1 MIHPNLGCMLW
12 GLFEVLFLFLIE
24 YVLIIVSCFCDD
36 SLRLLCMFLLRRGF
50 HLNSR
55 YNIRWP
61 QKKTWIIF
69 NLYIGQSIAQLRSIN
84 TGWCKESSPFLS
96 DMAIILAD
104 QHLRGTSLV
113 SLAWTRT
120 RTTEREI
127 RHNNISY
134 NQTHREWPISC
145 WAQHYRKSD
154 IRIISISATFS
165 GRCGLSHISSESKVW
180 YSGCHM
186 LSPQN
191 FWWIGSFHHPK

>member
-1 MIHPNLGCMLW
+1 MIHPILGCMLW
-12 GLFEVLFLFLIE
+12 GLFEVLFLFLLE

-69 NLYIGQSIAQLRSIN
+69 NLYIGQSIAQLRSII

-96 DMAIILAD
+96 DMATILAD
-104 QHLRGTSLV
+104 QHLRGTSLA

-120 RTTEREI
+120 RTTERDPSQQYFIQTNPLRMAHNLLSPTLPQE
-127 RHNNISY
+127 RHQNHQNHQHQR
-134 NQTHREWPISC
+134 NVLRKMWTFTHKFWVKNLVL
-145 WAQHYRKSD
+145 W
-154 IRIISISATFS
+154 
-165 GRCGLSHISSESKVW
+165 LSHVVT
-180 YSGCHM
+180 
-186 LSPQN
+186 
-191 FWWIGSFHHPK
+191 PK